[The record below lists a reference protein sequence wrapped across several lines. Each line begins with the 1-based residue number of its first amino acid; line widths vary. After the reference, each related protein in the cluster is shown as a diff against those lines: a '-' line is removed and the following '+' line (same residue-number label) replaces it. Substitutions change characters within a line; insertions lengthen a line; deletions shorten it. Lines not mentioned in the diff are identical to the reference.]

1 MKALI
6 EQFLT
11 VFRAMPN
18 SKKITMVV
26 VVVLVLAGFAVMF
39 FWANKV
45 DYQVLYS
52 SLSSEDAGNI
62 VAKLREKRI
71 PYELSGGGSTVL
83 VPAEHVYELRLS
95 LAKEGVPSG
104 GHVGF
109 EIFDETNF
117 STTEFVQRLN
127 YQRALQGELVRT
139 ISEFREVEH
148 ARVLLVMPKDS
159 LFVEDSKPPSA
170 SVFLKL
176 RSSLSSDKVAGIVHL
191 VANAVEGL
199 SSDQVTVVDASGRV
213 LYKGANEGDQT
224 ALFASNKLEYQHQV
238 ETQISRRVESMLEGI
253 VGESKAIVRVSAD
266 IDFDQVD
273 FSEEKFDPDSS
284 VVRSR
289 QRRIESSARNRKDE
303 SSVRLENTGQGTVP
317 VQGGE
322 SGGASSR
329 KEDETV
335 NYEINRISRRVIK
348 PSGAL
353 KRVSVAAV
361 VDGTY
366 EIVSGKDGSETKKY
380 IPRTKQELEEFDR
393 IVKRAMGFDADR
405 ADQVYVS
412 SFPLSMDQEPS
423 FEDKGID
430 WLALVRQ
437 YARTIVNLLLVF
449 LIFVFVVRPLLR
461 SVKTIGT
468 GTGSVDISKELT
480 SGTEEKQSPKL
491 PKPAAEKGI
500 REKTLRLAQ
509 ENSERTEQLVRGWLH
524 EEP

>member
-1 MKALI
+1 MKAFI

-11 VFRAMPN
+11 VLRAMPT
-18 SKKITMVV
+18 SKKITMIVV
-26 VVVLVLAGFAVMF
+26 SGVVLAGFAVMF

-52 SLSSEDAGNI
+52 NLSSEDAGSI
-62 VAKLREKRI
+62 VEKLREKRI

-83 VPAEHVYELRLS
+83 VPAENVYELRLS
-95 LAKEGVPSG
+95 LANEGMPSG
-104 GHVGF
+104 GNVGF

-139 ISEFREVEH
+139 ISEFREVEQ

-170 SVFLKL
+170 SVFLRL
-176 RSSLSSDKVAGIVHL
+176 RSSLSSNKIAGIVHL

-199 SSDQVTVVDASGRV
+199 SSEQVTVVDDAGRV
-213 LYKGANEGDQT
+213 LFKGSNEGDQT

-238 ETQISRRVESMLEGI
+238 ETQISRRVESLLEGI

-273 FSEEKFDPDSS
+273 LSEETFDPDSS

-289 QRRIESSARNRKDE
+289 QRRLESSASNKKDE
-303 SSVRLENTGQGTVP
+303 SSVRLENTSQGTVP
-317 VQGGE
+317 VQGDK
-322 SGGASSR
+322 SGQASSR

-366 EIVSGKDGSETKKY
+366 EIVSGEDGSETKKY
-380 IPRTKQELEEFDR
+380 IPRTKQELEEFER

-412 SFPLSMDQEPS
+412 SFPLSVDQDQS
-423 FEDKGID
+423 FQDTGID

-437 YARTIVNLLLVF
+437 YARTIVNLLLV
-449 LIFVFVVRPLLR
+449 LLVFVFVVRPLLK
-461 SVKTIGT
+461 SLKSIGT
-468 GTGSVDISKELT
+468 GSGSAGIQRELPP
-480 SGTEEKQSPKL
+480 GTEDTESPQL
-491 PKPAAEKGI
+491 PEPAEIGI
-500 REKTLRLAQ
+500 REKTMKLAQ

-524 EEP
+524 EEQ

>member
-6 EQFLT
+6 EQFLA
-11 VFRAMPN
+11 VFKAMPTT
-18 SKKITMVV
+18 KKITMVV
-26 VVVLVLAGFAVMF
+26 VAAVALSGFAVMF

-71 PYELSGGGSTVL
+71 PYELSGGGSTIL
-83 VPAEHVYELRLS
+83 VPAENVYELRLA
-95 LAKEGVPSG
+95 LANEGMPSG

-139 ISEFREVEH
+139 ISEFREVEQ

-176 RSSLSSDKVAGIVHL
+176 RSALSSDKIAGIVHL

-199 SSDQVTVVDASGRV
+199 SSEQVTVVDAAGRV
-213 LYKGANEGDQT
+213 LFKGSNEGDQT

-238 ETQISRRVESMLEGI
+238 ESQVSKRVESMLEGI
-253 VGESKAIVRVSAD
+253 VGEGKAIVRVSAD
-266 IDFDQVD
+266 IDFNQVD
-273 FSEEKFDPDSS
+273 LSEEKFDPDGS

-289 QRRIESSARNRKDE
+289 QRRLESSASNRKDE
-303 SSVRLENTGQGTVP
+303 STVRLENTGQGTVP
-317 VQGGE
+317 VQDGE
-322 SGGASSR
+322 SGRASSR

-335 NYEINRISRRVIK
+335 NYEINRVSRRVLK

-353 KRVSVAAV
+353 KRLSVAAV

-366 EIVSGKDGSETKKY
+366 EIKSGEDGSETKEF
-380 IPRTKQELEEFDR
+380 IPRTKQELEEFES

-405 ADQVYVS
+405 EDQVYVS
-412 SFPLSMDQEPS
+412 SFPLSMEQEPS
-423 FEDKGID
+423 FEDAGID
-430 WLALVRQ
+430 WLAILRQ
-437 YARTIVNLLLVF
+437 YARTIINLLLV
-449 LIFVFVVRPLLR
+449 LLVFVFVVKPLVK
-461 SVKTIGT
+461 SVKSIGSGAGPV
-468 GTGSVDISKELT
+468 GTPKELP
-480 SGTEEKQSPKL
+480 SGMEETESPKL
-491 PKPAAEKGI
+491 PEPAEAGI
-500 REKTLRLAQ
+500 RERTMKLAR
-509 ENSERTEQLVRGWLH
+509 ENTERTEQLVRGWLH
-524 EEP
+524 EET